1 MDWVS
6 LVAGLIAFAV
16 ALLTSVLLVFVTYRL
31 TTLATQR
38 IDEERLLLQ
47 GNRSVALALGAVV
60 LSEAILMRHAV
71 FPTMAVVR
79 NVVLRPLTVAAA
91 AWAVGYALLFFAI
104 VGVLSFVSV
113 VIAAWLFSKMTRALP
128 ERDEILKDN
137 MAVAILFALVVVAIT
152 LVVNEGVVDLTRA
165 IIPYP
170 ESGVVQIP

>member
-6 LVAGLIAFAV
+6 LAAGLVAFGV

-31 TTLATQR
+31 TILVTKK
-38 IDEERLLLQ
+38 IDEERLLLE

-79 NVVLRPLTVAAA
+79 NVVIRPLTLAAT
-91 AWAVGYALLFFAI
+91 AWAVGCALIFFAI

-128 ERDEILKDN
+128 EREEILKDN
-137 MAVAILFALVVVAIT
+137 LAVAILFALVVVAIT
-152 LVVNEGVVDLTRA
+152 LVVNEGVVDLTRS

-170 ESGVVQIP
+170 ESGVVQIQ